1 MHRFG
6 NMLPGRFQF
15 VLGVLATAAL
25 LALVTPTA
33 TAAAATVTR
42 VMIDSGRLVGAT
54 SPHATEIAVFKGIPF
69 AAPPVGELRWRPPQN
84 VEAWSGVRSAQ
95 ASGSP
100 CWQPLVPETSLYSRG
115 PMSVSEDCLYLNVW
129 SGGAAGAAK
138 LPVMVW
144 YHGGSNTTGHG
155 SSLIFDGANLARKG
169 AVVVTVNY
177 RMGPFGFF
185 AHPEL
190 TAESAHHSSGNYALL
205 DQIAALRWVQRNISA
220 FGGDP
225 ARVMIFGQSAGALD
239 VCLLMVSPLARDLL
253 HGVIAHSGGCLRIEQ
268 LLESSVAGT
277 GAHAAGLA
285 IASEL
290 STDPGVPASIA
301 ALRGIGPAEFVE
313 GASRVGVPLARPI
326 VDGWVIPRPPRE
338 LFMNGDYNHVPIIV
352 GAMADE
358 FRGLAADAPELSQA
372 QYREQVQNTFPEHT
386 DAIVAAYRT
395 LSERSTREAL
405 WKLSTH
411 SFFAWESRSWA
422 SIVSAAGGSAFVY
435 HFSQPT
441 AVFSLYIPERPEFPD
456 PNGPRGLGAYHSG
469 DLAYHFNNVGL
480 VGLNWTPWDY
490 ELADTISSY
499 WVNFART
506 GNPNGTGL
514 PPWPAY
520 ARDADVVQ
528 EFGAEEAQV
537 TSIEHPQHELLNVF
551 DTAYDFMQ

>member
-1 MHRFG
+1 MVVR
-6 NMLPGRFQF
+6 
-15 VLGVLATAAL
+15 
-25 LALVTPTA
+25 ALVTAVLLVLAVPT
-33 TAAAATVTR
+33 TAVAAATEVL
-42 VMIDSGRLVGAT
+42 IDSGRLAGDM
-54 SPHATEIAVFKGIPF
+54 SPHDGEIAVFKGIPF

-84 VEAWSGVRSAQ
+84 VESWSGVRSAKVP
-95 ASGSP
+95 GSP

-129 SGGAAGAAK
+129 SGAAPGAAEQ
-138 LPVMVW
+138 PVMVW
-144 YHGGSNTTGHG
+144 FHGGSNTTGHG
-155 SSLIFDGANLARKG
+155 SSLIFDGTHLAQKG

-177 RMGPFGFF
+177 RMGPFGFY

-205 DQIAALRWVQRNISA
+205 DQIAALRWVQRNISS

-225 ARVMIFGQSAGALD
+225 QRVVIFGQSAGAVD
-239 VCLLMVSPLARDLL
+239 VCLLMASPLARDLV

-268 LLESSVAGT
+268 LLETTATGS

-285 IASEL
+285 IAREL
-290 STDPGVPASIA
+290 SADPQAPASIA
-301 ALRGIGPAEFVE
+301 ELRALAPAEFVE

-338 LFMNGDYNHVPIIV
+338 LFTTGNYNHVPIIL

-372 QYREQVQNTFPEHT
+372 DYRKQVTDTFPEHA
-386 DAIVAAYRT
+386 DAIVAAYRS
-395 LSERSTREAL
+395 LSETSTREAL
-405 WKLSTH
+405 SKLSTH
-411 SFFAWESRSWA
+411 SFFAWESRSLA
-422 SIVSAAGGSAFVY
+422 SLVSSSGGSAFVY

-506 GNPNGTGL
+506 GNPNGGGL
-514 PPWPAY
+514 PRWPAY
-520 ARDADVVQ
+520 SRVDDVVQ
-528 EFGAEEAQV
+528 EFGNEMDGV
-537 TSIEHPQHELLNVF
+537 NSIDHPQHEQLNLF

>member
-1 MHRFG
+1 
-6 NMLPGRFQF
+6 MLCAL
-15 VLGVLATAAL
+15 VTTVL
-25 LALVTPTA
+25 LALAAPA
-33 TAAAATVTR
+33 TTVAAATEVEIE
-42 VMIDSGRLVGAT
+42 VAIDSGQLAGAR
-54 SPHATEIAVFKGIPF
+54 SPHDRKIAVFKGIPF
-69 AAPPVGELRWRPPQN
+69 AAPPVAELRWRPPQN
-84 VEAWSGVRSAQ
+84 VESWPGVRSAKEP
-95 ASGSP
+95 GSP

-129 SGGAAGAAK
+129 SGVAPGAAEQ
-138 LPVMVW
+138 PVMVW
-144 YHGGSNTTGHG
+144 FHGGSNTTGHG
-155 SSLIFDGANLARKG
+155 SSLIFDGTNLAGKG

-205 DQIAALRWVQRNISA
+205 DQIAALRWVQRNISV

-225 ARVMIFGQSAGALD
+225 QRVMIFGQSAGALD
-239 VCLLMVSPLARDLL
+239 VCLLMASPLARDLV

-268 LLESSVAGT
+268 SLETTAEGS
-277 GAHAAGLA
+277 GAHAAGLS
-285 IASEL
+285 IAREL
-290 STDPGVPASIA
+290 SADPEEPASIA
-301 ALRGIGPAEFVE
+301 ELRALAPAEFVE

-338 LFMNGDYNHVPIIV
+338 LFMDGDYNHVPIIL

-358 FRGLAADAPELSQA
+358 FRGLAADAPELSQED
-372 QYREQVQNTFPEHT
+372 YRRQVADSFPEHAA
-386 DAIVAAYRT
+386 AIVAAYRS
-395 LSERSTREAL
+395 LSETSTREAL

-411 SFFAWESRSWA
+411 SFFAWESRSLA
-422 SIVSAAGGSAFVY
+422 SLVSSGGGSAFVY

-490 ELADTISSY
+490 ALADTISSY

-506 GNPNGTGL
+506 GNPNGDGL
-514 PPWPAY
+514 PRWPAY
-520 ARDADVVQ
+520 SRVDDVVQ
-528 EFGAEEAQV
+528 EFGDEGSKV
-537 TSIEHPQHELLNVF
+537 HSIAHPQHEQLNVF